1 MMVAACLTTKC
12 AAGRRINVPR
22 PMSWVGCGAHGNKQH
37 LCHTGAFNWT
47 VIADDLPG
55 LQLATV
61 LPSSHRPRL
70 ERRSETVLLG
80 QFFIV
85 LQLL

>member
-1 MMVAACLTTKC
+1 MF
-12 AAGRRINVPR
+12 RR
-22 PMSWVGCGAHGNKQH
+22 PMSWAGCGAHGNKQH

-47 VIADDLPG
+47 MIADDLPG

-61 LPSSHRPRL
+61 LPSSRRPRL

-80 QFFIV
+80 QFFII
-85 LQLL
+85 LQLSIGLVRAADSLSRLVQP